1 MHLLSFEN
9 NGVKYG
15 TGSIFYF
22 NFNIKI
28 WLCKEGQCSSPK
40 RDFTDIGE
48 IWYIDEKLQE

>member
-1 MHLLSFEN
+1 MHLLSFED